1 MSNFT
6 QRLTAPL
13 LALVLA
19 ACQPA
24 PETENTVRQSTDT
37 TAFGLST
44 QIEVWAQDGAQ
55 AATAL
60 QHAVEDLHYIA
71 EISHPWRPGALGRT
85 NELLGMAA
93 EFSANPSGLPM
104 IRQAT
109 ELYRQSEGYFNPAM
123 GWLQNMWGFH
133 QAEIDFV
140 LPADPQAVSTLL
152 AAAPNMEEIRIEGIR
167 IASSNPQLRL
177 DYGPFAPG
185 YGLDIARQ
193 RLHEAG
199 IRQAAIH
206 TPNAHL
212 VLGEPRSD
220 ISLTHYPDFTLT
232 LAEGETLYTVSIED
246 RYYEADEQRIH
257 PFINPFDGHPVRG
270 IRHLTVIHP
279 DSAASAA
286 AQAQALLLAG
296 EDKLPALA
304 QRMGVRH
311 YLWQHEDGRYLASP
325 AMLERLRDPS
335 ALGVIADGV

>member
-1 MSNFT
+1 MIPFSL
-6 QRLTAPL
+6 RLTGL
-13 LALVLA
+13 FLALVLS
-19 ACQPA
+19 ACQPT
-24 PETENTVRQSTDT
+24 PETGGALRQSTET

-44 QIEVWAQDGAQ
+44 QIEVWARNNEQ

-60 QHAVEDLHYIA
+60 RYAVEDLHYVA

-109 ELYRQSEGYFNPAM
+109 ELYRLSEGYFNPAM

-133 QAEIDFV
+133 QADIDFV
-140 LPADPQAVSTLL
+140 LPADPQAVNRLL
-152 AAAPNMEEIRIEGIR
+152 AAAPSMEDIRIEGIR

-193 RLHEAG
+193 RLHEVG
-199 IRQAAIH
+199 IHQATIH
-206 TPNAHL
+206 TPNAYL
-212 VLGEPRSD
+212 VLGEPHS
-220 ISLTHYPDFTLT
+220 SLTLTHYPELT
-232 LAEGETLYTVSIED
+232 LALTAGEALYTVSIED
-246 RYYEADEQRIH
+246 RYYEADGQRVH
-257 PFINPFDGHPVRG
+257 PFINPFDGQPVRG

-286 AQAQALLLAG
+286 AQAQALLLVG

-304 QRMGVRH
+304 QRMGVHH
-311 YLWQHEDGRYLASP
+311 YLWQHEDGHYLASP
-325 AMLERLRDPS
+325 AMRERLGDAPTV
-335 ALGVIADGV
+335 GVIANGV